1 MLRENYYSR
10 LLLIR
15 RLGCSV
21 EVIDVGIRCSSSGHF
36 STTWHST
43 TWHTAWHTAWHTTWC
58 STGSL
63 INLHH
68 DWIVLSLEFL
78 LLGFI
83 FFSTSVWVALKELK
97 SFCRSIFDG
106 LFVLIREFLLEFFI
120 IQGILHLE
128 AVVFESI
135 LSIDLLSELVV
146 LVLILFSI
154 LDHLLNFFF

>member
-1 MLRENYYSR
+1 MLRENNYTR

-15 RLGCSV
+15 RLDCSIK
-21 EVIDVGIRCSSSGHF
+21 VIDVGIRCSSWHF

-43 TWHTAWHTAWHTTWC
+43 AWHSSAWHTTWHSTWC

-68 DWIVLSLEFL
+68 DWIELSFELL

-83 FFSTSVWVALKELK
+83 FFSTSILVAFKELK

-128 AVVFESI
+128 AVVFKSI

-146 LVLILFSI
+146 LIFILFSI
-154 LDHLLNFFF
+154 LNHLLNFFF